1 MGGGL
6 CFIILSIAGEFDL
19 MALEVLGSALG
30 SYTGRGGSAS
40 GALLG
45 SGSNGCAD
53 RGSRTLGSARA
64 GADLGSAPRGSA
76 PRGSE
81 AAARESDAVLRGSAV
96 EFLGSVVRVAVELK
110 QIYVLSR
117 NK

>member
-6 CFIILSIAGEFDL
+6 CFIVLSLAGEFDL
-19 MALEVLGSALG
+19 MAVEVLGSALG
-30 SYTGRGGSAS
+30 SYAGRGGSAS

-64 GADLGSAPRGSA
+64 GADLGSA

>member
-1 MGGGL
+1 MIRRPPRSTL
-6 CFIILSIAGEFDL
+6 FPYTTLFRS
-19 MALEVLGSALG
+19 LG
-30 SYTGRGGSAS
+30 SYAGRGGSAS

-64 GADLGSAPRGSA
+64 GADLGSA